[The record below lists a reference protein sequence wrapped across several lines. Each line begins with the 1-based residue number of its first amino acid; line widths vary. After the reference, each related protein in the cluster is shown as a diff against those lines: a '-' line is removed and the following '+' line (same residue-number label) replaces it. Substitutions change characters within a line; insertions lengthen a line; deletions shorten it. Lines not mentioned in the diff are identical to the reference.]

1 MIYTVTLNPSMD
13 FFVDIDQLSI
23 GKLNRMNNDYR
34 VPGGKAI
41 NISRVLRQ
49 LGMPSVATGFIG
61 GYTGQFIEDWLEKED
76 IQRGFIRI
84 DDDSRINIKLLKQEE
99 TVINGRGPN
108 VSVMEY
114 QEFLYYMSRVE
125 EGDTVIMSGSLPPTI
140 TEEVYERVISICNA
154 NRARFIMDVYP
165 QEMVKYLDK
174 GPMLIIA
181 DHEMI
186 ERMLNVEIKD
196 ASDLHRYGKRILA
209 EGADFLIVPVEGKG
223 SILFTKNGAYH
234 GLKIPG
240 DYVNSEGIRDAMIA
254 GFIATYIRMSDPV
267 EAYRVSIAC
276 GAATAFTRD
285 MAKRPEIEELIEK
298 VEIKSIDSSADIF

>member
-76 IQRGFIRI
+76 IQRGFIRV

-99 TVINGRGPN
+99 TVINAKGPN

-174 GPMLIIA
+174 VLCLCA
-181 DHEMI
+181 DRNDRKNAQCGNKRFIGLSLWKEN
-186 ERMLNVEIKD
+186 LG
-196 ASDLHRYGKRILA
+196 GKRR
-209 EGADFLIVPVEGKG
+209 FLIVPVKGG
-223 SILFTKNGAYH
+223 SILFTKKVLITDLRFRN
-234 GLKIPG
+234 
-240 DYVNSEGIRDAMIA
+240 YVNSKGRDAMIA
-254 GFIATYIRMSDPV
+254 VIATYIRMSDPV
-267 EAYRVSIAC
+267 EAYRVHCMRC
-276 GAATAFTRD
+276 GDRLYE
-285 MAKRPEIEELIEK
+285 R
-298 VEIKSIDSSADIF
+298 